1 METNDNQKL
10 FFGLIILIILVL
22 FIIGFIVFMF
32 YGCFKIIKLFVTFRN
47 EMNKIRCY
55 DFNTVESIPLNTIHQ
70 NENGN

>member
-1 METNDNQKL
+1 ML
-10 FFGLIILIILVL
+10 
-22 FIIGFIVFMF
+22 

-47 EMNKIRCY
+47 EMNKRRCY